1 MIKGILQSTKIVTAR
16 MQINFKSKRS
26 PMIIADPEN
35 AFPGGSKR
43 KKKTSRIN
51 VIIVKKIITTDK
63 IHLGNL
69 GIRLKKTILF
79 NLVPAKID

>member
-1 MIKGILQSTKIVTAR
+1 MI
-16 MQINFKSKRS
+16 M
-26 PMIIADPEN
+26 DEPEK

-43 KKKTSRIN
+43 KKNTSRIN
-51 VIIVKKIITTDK
+51 VIKIKKTITTDK

-79 NLVPAKID
+79 